1 MVDKMIIIYDFN
13 GFKDP
18 KIKDVK
24 LNRLNGY
31 KTVIIKEGEER
42 MTEEHKLKN
51 ISGADAKRI
60 LELADQEGVNIE
72 DLLSSIKNSIKKEK
86 GESKMTDKNN
96 DERFSKELKIV
107 EKYQEDHPGVSYR
120 DAVLASLDRT
130 EPKLKKEFSAEEIKE
145 QENLKTVENYLD
157 ANPRSTYSE
166 ACRVL
171 FKGEKPTLEEKLI
184 QEYQKANPKATYKEA
199 VIESLSLIRRE
210 PTKEE

>member
-24 LNRLNGY
+24 LNRINGY
-31 KTVIIKEGEER
+31 KTVITKEGEER
-42 MTEEHKLKN
+42 MTEEHKLKYLTGE
-51 ISGADAKRI
+51 GAKKI
-60 LELADQEGVNIE
+60 LELADQKDIDLE

-96 DERFSKELKIV
+96 DERFNKELKIV

-130 EPKLKKEFSAEEIKE
+130 EPKPKKEFTADEIRE
-145 QENLKTVENYLD
+145 QENLKAVENYLD

-166 ACRVL
+166 ACKVL
-171 FKGEKPTLEEKLI
+171 FKGEKPSLEEK
-184 QEYQKANPKATYKEA
+184 
-199 VIESLSLIRRE
+199 
-210 PTKEE
+210 